1 MYFSLVIK
9 NKHKMTKEVE
19 STIGEIT
26 VRNAMIDIDGTN
38 LQEGVEIVQDGVVIN
53 EWLGYVDLDDEEE
66 VEKLLMHFDLI

>member
-1 MYFSLVIK
+1 
-9 NKHKMTKEVE
+9 MTKEVE